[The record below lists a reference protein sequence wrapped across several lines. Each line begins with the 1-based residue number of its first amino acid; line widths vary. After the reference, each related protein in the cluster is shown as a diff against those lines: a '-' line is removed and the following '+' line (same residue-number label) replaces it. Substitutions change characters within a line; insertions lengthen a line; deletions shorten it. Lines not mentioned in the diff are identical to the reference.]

1 MILEIDDECLEYVKL
16 YCFKYLNSFEIDEE
30 TGEAIQY
37 PSDIPEVYLKHYNH
51 SEMEE
56 EEFRDKYKNLII
68 PEGKTFKQYKQSLSL
83 KGSFTYAA
91 YQKNKEMQELL
102 RDKKINLDSEKF
114 WHLLRFI
121 YDYTWGECMNG
132 IKVTPSC
139 MEQLTSFSE
148 AVRSDSET
156 KQRLVLY
163 ANKKQYV
170 IDNQLAIELLAQL
183 WDNYKANYNCRELHA
198 CPVTEETQ
206 TTSNGIW
213 AFVSAKM
220 FIDFFKILPMGKR
233 QGAKVSEKQK
243 ELIAHF
249 WYFTGIVSNEN
260 ILYSND
266 YFKAIWKRYK
276 DYEPDSVSL
285 YY

>member
-1 MILEIDDECLEYVKL
+1 MILKIDDECLEYVKR
-16 YCFKYLNSFEIDEE
+16 YCFKYLNSFEIDDETEE
-30 TGEAIQY
+30 VLEF
-37 PSDIPEVYLKHYNH
+37 PSHAPDEYLKRYNH
-51 SEMEE
+51 SEMNEE
-56 EEFRDKYKNLII
+56 DFRNKYKNFTI
-68 PEGKTFKQYKQSLSL
+68 PKGKTFKQYKQSLSL

-91 YQKNKEMQELL
+91 YQKNKEIQELL

-121 YDYTWGECMNG
+121 YDYTWEECMNG
-132 IKVTPSC
+132 RKSIPSC
-139 MEQLTSFSE
+139 MEQLSSFSE
-148 AVRSDSET
+148 AVSSNSET
-156 KQRLVLY
+156 KRRLVLH

-170 IDNQLAIELLAQL
+170 IDNQFAIELLAKL
-183 WDNYKANYNCRELHA
+183 WDNYKANHNNYELYSRQ
-198 CPVTEETQ
+198 VTGELK
-206 TTSNGIW
+206 TTSNSIW

-220 FIDFFKILPMGKR
+220 FIDFFKILPMSKR
-233 QGAKVSEKQK
+233 QGAKLSEKQK

-249 WYFTGIVSNEN
+249 WYFTGIVSNES

-276 DYEPDSVSL
+276 DYETNSANL